1 MSNEFVGHPLLDETI
16 ESKIDINLM
25 LEKNKALISI
35 FPGSRKSEVEILM
48 PILLEFIVL
57 MNQNYNDFI
66 YIFHSTKEHSDLIK
80 SYIKLK
86 KIKNCEVISDDKIKS
101 HTLKK
106 SVFAVAKSGTVS
118 LEICKFKIPLI
129 IIYKMNFINYI
140 IIKSLVKIKYA
151 NIINLAANEEIIPEL
166 IQSKCNSQN
175 IFDSVSSF
183 VDNPSKIEDQV
194 RKIQLILN
202 DFKSPISSAEKA
214 SNALKKYL

>member
-1 MSNEFVGHPLLDETI
+1 MGLERRKSKKLKNLSTTFCYFLNLKKTYFDKENMSNEFVGHPLLDETI

-86 KIKNCEVISDDKIKS
+86 K
-101 HTLKK
+101 
-106 SVFAVAKSGTVS
+106 
-118 LEICKFKIPLI
+118 
-129 IIYKMNFINYI
+129 
-140 IIKSLVKIKYA
+140 
-151 NIINLAANEEIIPEL
+151 
-166 IQSKCNSQN
+166 
-175 IFDSVSSF
+175 
-183 VDNPSKIEDQV
+183 
-194 RKIQLILN
+194 
-202 DFKSPISSAEKA
+202 
-214 SNALKKYL
+214 